1 MPTTL
6 LGGLTLKPARKLDI
20 TSIASNNKKGRG
32 MNEFA
37 ARFRQLKC
45 ESDDETIQR
54 LTNDSEPTTMCESVA
69 HEVQDD

>member
-1 MPTTL
+1 
-6 LGGLTLKPARKLDI
+6 
-20 TSIASNNKKGRG
+20 

-37 ARFRQLKC
+37 ARFRQLMC